1 MDERFLRNRML
12 LGQAA
17 ADKLRLSHV
26 AVFGLGGVGSFAVEG
41 LARAGVGKLTLIDHD
56 TVGLSNTNR
65 QLCAVTSAMGRPKA
79 DVMAERVRDI
89 NPDIEAVPIAGR
101 YTAEDRER
109 FWDAYDYIL
118 DAIDLVTCKLDL
130 ILSAKERGVPILSAL
145 GTGNKLDPTRLTV
158 CDISKTIN
166 CPLAKVMRKEL
177 RYRGVTR
184 HRVVYS
190 PELAIDAQ
198 QLDDPPPGR
207 RSVPASV
214 CWVPGCAG
222 LMMAGECVRE
232 LTCQ

>member
-1 MDERFLRNRML
+1 ML

-17 ADKLRLSHV
+17 ADKLSRSHV
-26 AVFGLGGVGSFAVEG
+26 AVFGLGGVGGFAAEG
-41 LARAGVGKLTLIDHD
+41 LARAGVGRLTLIDHD
-56 TVGLSNTNR
+56 TVSLTNMNR
-65 QLCAVTSAMGRPKA
+65 QLCALESTLGQPKA
-79 DVMAERVRDI
+79 EVMAARVRDI
-89 NPDIEAVPIAGR
+89 NPESEAVPIVGR

-109 FWDAYDYIL
+109 FFGKYDYIL
-118 DAIDLVTCKLDL
+118 DCIDIVTCKLDL
-130 ILSAKERGVPILSAL
+130 IVTALERGVPVLSAL

-177 RYRGVTR
+177 RHRGVKH

-190 PELAIDAQ
+190 PELPAEAE

-222 LMMAGECVRE
+222 LIMAGECVRE
-232 LTCQ
+232 LTKP